1 MALRR
6 RGPYARSMLTSVAIF
21 ALVAALEP
29 STIRL
34 LPPDAGFLLGIE
46 WRQALSSPS
55 GGVLEKRWTG
65 GGELRQIPGMAGL
78 EKTLR
83 EDVDSLLVAGS
94 TQDVAARGQE
104 AALLIIIRGRFD
116 RVAIRQWLKGRV
128 ETYKNIQVITPAKTE
143 PPNMRVALVDDTT
156 IVAGHRRQVIPALD
170 RLTART
176 GQVPARLV
184 QRAGELAARHHAWLA
199 IEAPPG
205 GFPSDSGPQAK
216 IAAQLTGLDVGVA
229 FTDGLA
235 LEANLQ
241 ARSDTAA
248 RDLATAV
255 QGLVAMA
262 ALQQTDSADASELLR
277 KVEVA
282 AGPTAVRLRLSLT
295 PADLQRGF
303 QKSPQMA
310 AAPATPA
317 PGPPRPV
324 GPRKIRIVG
333 LDEGPKEILVK

>member
-1 MALRR
+1 MALPRR
-6 RGPYARSMLTSVAIF
+6 EPYAGSMLTSVAVF
-21 ALVAALEP
+21 ALAAALEP
-29 STIRL
+29 SMIRL

-46 WRQALSSPS
+46 WRQALTSPAGS
-55 GGVLEKRWTG
+55 VLEKRWTG
-65 GGELRQIPGMAGL
+65 GGALRQIPGMGGL

-83 EDVDSLLVAGS
+83 EDVDSLLVVGS
-94 TQDVAARGQE
+94 AQDVSARGRE

-128 ETYKNIQVITPAKTE
+128 EIYKNIQVIAPAKTE

-156 IVAGHRRQVIPALD
+156 ILAGHRRQVMPALD

-205 GFPSDSGPQAK
+205 GFPSESGPQAK

-229 FTDGLA
+229 FTEGLA
-235 LEANLQ
+235 LEANLH

-248 RDLATAV
+248 RDLAAAV

-262 ALQQTDSADASELLR
+262 ALQQTESADASEVLR

-303 QKSPQMA
+303 QERRQTA
-310 AAPATPA
+310 AAPAAPA
-317 PGPPRPV
+317 PGPKQPA
-324 GPRKIRIVG
+324 GPRKIRILG